1 MYYPIYML
9 AFWNNVKEELE
20 YKLMSQ
26 KELAAETE
34 ISYNTIQSWITKDR
48 LPDAADA
55 VKISK
60 ALNRS
65 VEYLVTG
72 KDLSEKS
79 SNECINSIIHD
90 LRHLSPEDIEIARTV
105 IHRFSKR

>member
-1 MYYPIYML
+1 ML

-20 YKLMSQ
+20 YNMMSQ
-26 KELAAETE
+26 KELAAKTD

-48 LPDAADA
+48 LPDTADA

-72 KDLSEKS
+72 TELSEKN
-79 SNECINSIIHD
+79 SNECINSILHD
-90 LRHLSPEDIEIARTV
+90 LRHLSPEDIEIAKAV
-105 IHRFSKR
+105 VHRLYQH

>member
-1 MYYPIYML
+1 ML
-9 AFWNNVKEELE
+9 TFWNNVKEELE
-20 YKLMSQ
+20 YNMMSQ
-26 KELAAETE
+26 KELAAKTD

-72 KDLSEKS
+72 TELSEKS
-79 SNECINSIIHD
+79 SNECINSILHD
-90 LRHLSPEDIEIARTV
+90 LRHLSPEDIEIAKAV
-105 IHRFSKR
+105 VHRFYQH

>member
-1 MYYPIYML
+1 ML

-20 YKLMSQ
+20 YNMMSQ
-26 KELAAETE
+26 KELAAKTD

-72 KDLSEKS
+72 SELPEKS
-79 SNECINSIIHD
+79 SNDSINSILHD
-90 LRHLSPEDIEIARTV
+90 LRHLSPEDIEIAKSV
-105 IHRFSKR
+105 IHRFSKH

>member
-1 MYYPIYML
+1 MHYSCVML
-9 AFWNNVKEELE
+9 AFWNNVKVELE

-26 KELAAETE
+26 KELAAKTD

-55 VKISK
+55 VKIAK
-60 ALNRS
+60 VLDVS

-72 KDLSEKS
+72 
-79 SNECINSIIHD
+79 NESPRRMENPEINEILHD
-90 LRHLSPEDIEIARTV
+90 IRHLSASDLSIAKTLV
-105 IHRFSKR
+105 HRLTEH

>member
-1 MYYPIYML
+1 ML

-26 KELAAETE
+26 KELAAKTD

-72 KDLSEKS
+72 SELPEKS
-79 SNECINSIIHD
+79 SNDSINSILHD
-90 LRHLSPEDIEIARTV
+90 LRHLSPEDIEIAKSV
-105 IHRFSKR
+105 IHRFSKH